1 MDLRNFILS
10 LKLKLEQNEAPI
22 KASKTSA
29 KFFASKNVDSYL
41 GFLKKGGV
49 QSYDFL
55 KFKYK
60 LLFIESYKILNV
72 I

>member
-1 MDLRNFILS
+1 MDIRNLILS

-49 QSYDFL
+49 QS
-55 KFKYK
+55 
-60 LLFIESYKILNV
+60 
-72 I
+72 